1 MGSAPRG
8 GSVTQKG
15 SSQGSSAQANHR
27 GVYKEFSAGRWR
39 QGGIPGKLKVFRVNI
54 IVAFRMLD
62 VYCIVI

>member
-1 MGSAPRG
+1 MGSAPGG

-39 QGGIPGKLKVFRVNI
+39 QGGIPVRARVMG
-54 IVAFRMLD
+54 FLS
-62 VYCIVI
+62 